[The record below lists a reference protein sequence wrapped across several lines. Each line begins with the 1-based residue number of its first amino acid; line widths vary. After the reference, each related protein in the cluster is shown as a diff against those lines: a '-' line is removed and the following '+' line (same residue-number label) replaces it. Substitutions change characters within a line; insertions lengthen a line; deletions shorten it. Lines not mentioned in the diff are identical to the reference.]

1 MLNCKSMLKPNS
13 KFNVY
18 STAIIAKGKYR
29 PDM

>member
-1 MLNCKSMLKPNS
+1 MLNRKSMLKPNN

-18 STAIIAKGKYR
+18 PNVIIAKGKYR